1 MSASV
6 FLADP
11 AELDA
16 ISDEFVLS
24 GDEGRHAVAVMRLGP
39 GEVVHVVDG
48 AGRRVIGTVR
58 ETRGKDTLVVAVERI
73 EVVPEPQPHFVIV
86 QALPKSEHSELAVDL
101 LTQAG
106 ADVIV
111 PWAARNCVTQWKADR
126 AQKAHAKWIATA
138 RTTSKQCRRS
148 RIPEI
153 APLASM
159 SDVQRMIAD
168 ADLALLLHEDASTP
182 IASIDLPPTGTIVLI
197 IGPEGSIAPEEREA
211 FRAAT
216 EVLLGPTVLRTSA
229 AGAIALGALMPR
241 TSRWDPAGMEGF
253 RA

>member
-11 AELDA
+11 ADLDG
-16 ISDEFVLS
+16 ISDEFVLR

-39 GEVVHVVDG
+39 GELVHVVDG
-48 AGRRVIGTVR
+48 AGRRLIGMVR
-58 ETRGKDTLVVAVERI
+58 ETSGKDALVIAVERI
-73 EVVPEPQPHFVIV
+73 EVVPEPQPRFVIV

-111 PWAARNCVTQWKADR
+111 PWAARNCVTQWKTDR
-126 AQKAHAKWIATA
+126 AEKAHAKWVATA

-153 APLASM
+153 APLASLA
-159 SDVQRMIAD
+159 DVQRIVSE

-182 IASIDLPPTGTIVLI
+182 ISSIDLPGTGTIVLI
-197 IGPEGSIAPEEREA
+197 IGPEGSIAPEERA
-211 FRAAT
+211 ALADAT

-229 AGAIALGALMPR
+229 AGAIALGALMSR

>member
-1 MSASV
+1 VSASV
-6 FLADP
+6 FLAEP
-11 AELDA
+11 AALEGVG
-16 ISDEFVLS
+16 DEFILT
-24 GDEGRHAVAVMRLGP
+24 GDEGRHAVAVMRLGA
-39 GEVVHVVDG
+39 GEPVHVVDG
-48 AGRRVIGTVR
+48 AGRRLIGTVR
-58 ETRGKDTLVVAVERI
+58 ESRGKDTLVIDVECI
-73 EVVPEPQPHFVIV
+73 ESVPEPHPRFIVV

-126 AQKAHAKWIATA
+126 AAKAHAKWVATA

-153 APLASM
+153 APLASLGE
-159 SDVQRMIAD
+159 VQALIAQ
-168 ADLALLLHEDASTP
+168 ADLALLLHEDAST
-182 IASIDLPPTGTIVLI
+182 SISSVTLPVAGTIVLI
-197 IGPEGSIAPEEREA
+197 IGPEGSIAPEERA
-211 FRAAT
+211 ALGAAT

-229 AGAIALGALMPR
+229 AGAVALGVLMSR
-241 TSRWDPAGMEGF
+241 TPRWDPQGMEGF